1 MDAVVS
7 ALQKGDVSFMN
18 DVEAVRDFLDAGWD
32 ANKRH
37 EDYGG
42 TVRTLTLEPA
52 AYCYVNDPG
61 RPAGASHQGGVEA
74 KAAVYGVAH
83 AIYPTA
89 RASIRRDNCQDELT
103 RLCGDVPPPPDFR
116 TNATCQKARRAVA
129 EEWRAA
135 FDAGP
140 APEGYGRAVGVHV
153 RVPEGGAALG
163 HLERYAEKLHD
174 LLAGSNATVVV
185 FGERSGDTIKIVQSL
200 GPRTVVVHEG
210 RSPLDDLRAMA
221 HVGILAVHGS
231 SFSVIASI
239 LRAGPAISEHRAPIH
254 GRYAGNTYPC
264 QLGDSWWWS
273 PGFGRDDCPEGGFF
287 KRPAR
292 GDGGDGVR

>member
-1 MDAVVS
+1 M
-7 ALQKGDVSFMN
+7 
-18 DVEAVRDFLDAGWD
+18 W
-32 ANKRH
+32 
-37 EDYGG
+37 
-42 TVRTLTLEPA
+42 PA
-52 AYCYVNDPG
+52 P
-61 RPAGASHQGGVEA
+61 E
-74 KAAVYGVAH
+74 
-83 AIYPTA
+83 T
-89 RASIRRDNCQDELT
+89 T
-103 RLCGDVPPPPDFR
+103 
-116 TNATCQKARRAVA
+116 KARREVA
-129 EEWRAA
+129 AEWRAS

-140 APEGYGRAVGVHV
+140 APDGYARAVGVHV

-200 GPRTVVVHEG
+200 GARPVVVHEG
-210 RSPLDDLRAMA
+210 RSPLDDLRAMT

-231 SFSVIASI
+231 SFSVLASI

-264 QLGDSWWWS
+264 QLGDAWWWS

-287 KRPAR
+287 RRPAR
-292 GDGGDGVR
+292 GGDGVR